1 VIVERK
7 HFRACIWL
15 IATTVLWG
23 LSFPLIKAILM
34 KQEQLLPAARSAFF
48 ASMIAVVRF
57 GVAAV
62 FAALFCAR
70 TLRQCTR
77 SELWQGGGLAVFGG
91 FGIILQMDGL
101 AHTSASVS
109 AFLTQFT
116 ALLIPIWVACTRRA
130 LPPLAV
136 VISSILVLAGAGIL
150 AKFDWHEFRI
160 GRGEAETL
168 LAAIFFAGQILWLER
183 PGFAR
188 NRTIHFTVIMFAGTS
203 MLALPVALLYAPQ
216 ASALIKAYADG
227 SVLWMTAGLVL
238 FCTLTAY
245 GLMNVWQRHISATEA
260 GLIYCI
266 EPIAAS
272 AFALFLPQ
280 WLSRAAGVNYANE
293 HITRELLLGGGLI
306 LAANVLIQFEAAQ
319 RARRSRACESERP
332 ESFSG
337 PSRPSSLDPRPPI
350 C

>member
-1 VIVERK
+1 MVQSK

-15 IATTVLWG
+15 VVTTALWG
-23 LSFPLIKAILM
+23 VSFPLIKAILL
-34 KQEQLLPAARSAFF
+34 KQEQLLPHARSAFF

-57 GVAAV
+57 GVGAV
-62 FAALFCAR
+62 IAALFCAR
-70 TLRQCTR
+70 TLPQCTR
-77 SELWQGGGLAVFGG
+77 SELWQGAGLAFFGG
-91 FGIILQMDGL
+91 CGIILQADGL
-101 AHTSASVS
+101 ARTPASVS

-130 LPPLAV
+130 LPPIAV
-136 VISSILVLAGAGIL
+136 VISSILVLTGAAIL
-150 AKFDWHEFRI
+150 AKFDWREFRI

-183 PGFAR
+183 PDFAR
-188 NRTIHFTVIMFAGTS
+188 NRTIHFTVIMFAGTA
-203 MLALPVALLYAPQ
+203 MLALPVALFYAPE
-216 ASALIKAYADG
+216 ASALIKAYADV
-227 SVLWMTAGLVL
+227 SVLWMTGALVL
-238 FCTLTAY
+238 FCTLAAY

-280 WLSRAAGVNYANE
+280 WLSHAAGVNYANE

-319 RARRSRACESERP
+319 RQRKERAIT
-332 ESFSG
+332 SG
-337 PSRPSSLDPRPPI
+337 EVHPVS
-350 C
+350 